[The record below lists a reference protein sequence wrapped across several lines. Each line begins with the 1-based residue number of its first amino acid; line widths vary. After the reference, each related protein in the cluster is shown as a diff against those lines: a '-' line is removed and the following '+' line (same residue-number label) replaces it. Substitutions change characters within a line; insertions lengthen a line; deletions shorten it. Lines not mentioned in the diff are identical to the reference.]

1 MIHYTRN
8 FLFNM
13 LLRRFIIL
21 SLFTVLSGQSIHN
34 AFGLGL
40 ISFNHNAAS
49 AALASRGIIPSFN
62 HNVSLSNPVTWNNF
76 KYAYL
81 SGNYNGDEFT
91 SDLGVNGLSGVSSA
105 QFTVPIG
112 DKYAWGFGLKPL
124 FTQQYLIEDNP
135 VEFYVDDDTLLTQR
149 SADGSGG
156 ISSLYT
162 AIRFPLTVH
171 EGMAVELD
179 VLFGSLRKDSKFSI
193 DQRTYHYFQRHLF
206 SGSLYK
212 IFLSSDRF
220 SRKNRPLNIYF
231 MYSGAINPLKI
242 KHYSFQPFED
252 INNNGYYDNADSPTP
267 SSAPSAEVSIY
278 NNVLDPF
285 EIGFGFDMLM
295 KNDLHLLI
303 EAHSWND
310 KGYKD
315 KTIFPLLS
323 YYVNKSQQVSLGLA
337 QFSPEIAFK
346 FAQKIQYR
354 GGVYYRKDFLEEMD
368 SYVNEIGIS
377 LGIGIKFGVANNQ
390 IDFAYRYGIRSSDII
405 SDETINHFTIGMQ
418 LGDLW
423 FVKRRPK

>member
-1 MIHYTRN
+1 
-8 FLFNM
+8 
-13 LLRRFIIL
+13 
-21 SLFTVLSGQSIHN
+21 
-34 AFGLGL
+34 
-40 ISFNHNAAS
+40 
-49 AALASRGIIPSFN
+49 
-62 HNVSLSNPVTWNNF
+62 
-76 KYAYL
+76 
-81 SGNYNGDEFT
+81 
-91 SDLGVNGLSGVSSA
+91 
-105 QFTVPIG
+105 
-112 DKYAWGFGLKPL
+112 
-124 FTQQYLIEDNP
+124 
-135 VEFYVDDDTLLTQR
+135 
-149 SADGSGG
+149 
-156 ISSLYT
+156 
-162 AIRFPLTVH
+162 
-171 EGMAVELD
+171 
-179 VLFGSLRKDSKFSI
+179 
-193 DQRTYHYFQRHLF
+193 
-206 SGSLYK
+206 
-212 IFLSSDRF
+212 
-220 SRKNRPLNIYF
+220 
-231 MYSGAINPLKI
+231 
-242 KHYSFQPFED
+242 
-252 INNNGYYDNADSPTP
+252 
-267 SSAPSAEVSIY
+267 
-278 NNVLDPF
+278 
-285 EIGFGFDMLM
+285 M

>member
-1 MIHYTRN
+1 MIHYIQN

-13 LLRRFIIL
+13 FLRRYIII
-21 SLFTVLSGQSIHN
+21 SLFTVINGQSIHN

-49 AALASRGIIPSFN
+49 AAVASRGIIPSFN
-62 HNVSLSNPVTWNNF
+62 QNVSLSNPVTWNNF
-76 KYAYL
+76 NYAYL
-81 SGNYNGDEFT
+81 SGNYNGDEYS
-91 SDLGVNGLSGVSSA
+91 SDLGVNGLSGISSA

-112 DKYAWGFGLKPL
+112 DQYAWGFGLKPL
-124 FTQQYLIEDNP
+124 FNQQYLIEDDQ

-149 SADGSGG
+149 SVDGSGG

-162 AIRFPLTVH
+162 AFRFPLTVH

-179 VLFGSLRKDSKFSI
+179 VLFGSLRKESKFSI

-212 IFLSSDRF
+212 IFFSSDRF
-220 SRKNRPLNIYF
+220 SHKNIPLNIYF

-252 INNNGYYDNADSPTP
+252 LNENGYYDIADNPSP
-267 SSAPSAEVSIY
+267 SSAPSAEINIY
-278 NNVLDPF
+278 NNVLEPY

-295 KNDLHLLI
+295 KNDLHLML

-315 KTIFPLLS
+315 RTIFPLLS
-323 YYVNKSQQVSLGLA
+323 QYVNKSQQVSLAIA
-337 QFSPEIAFK
+337 QFSPETAFK
-346 FAQKIQYR
+346 FAHKIQYR

-377 LGIGIKFGVANNQ
+377 LGIGIKFSAANNQ
-390 IDFAYRYGIRSSDII
+390 IDFAYRYGFRTSDII
-405 SDETINHFTIGMQ
+405 SDEKINHFTIGMQ

>member
-1 MIHYTRN
+1 MIHYTQN
-8 FLFNM
+8 FLFSM
-13 LLRRFIIL
+13 LHRRLILL
-21 SLFTVLSGQSIHN
+21 SLFTVLNGQSIHN

-49 AALASRGIIPSFN
+49 TALASRGIIPSFN

-81 SGNYNGDEFT
+81 SGNYNGDEYS
-91 SDLGVNGLSGVSSA
+91 SDLGVNGLSGISSA

-124 FTQQYLIEDNP
+124 FTQQFLIEDDQAESY
-135 VEFYVDDDTLLTQR
+135 VEGDTLLTKR
-149 SADGSGG
+149 SVDGSGG

-162 AIRFPLTVH
+162 AIRFPLTMH
-171 EGMAVELD
+171 EGIAVELD
-179 VLFGSLRKDSKFSI
+179 MLFGSLRKDSKFSI

-220 SRKNRPLNIYF
+220 NSNNRPINIYF
-231 MYSGAINPLKI
+231 MFSGVINPLEI
-242 KHYSFQPFED
+242 KRYSFQPFED
-252 INNNGYYDNADSPTP
+252 INNNGYYDNADNPTP
-267 SSAPSAEVSIY
+267 SSAPSAEINIY
-278 NNVLDPF
+278 NNVLEPF

-295 KNDLHLLI
+295 KNDLHLML

-310 KGYKD
+310 SGYKD

-323 YYVNKSQQVSLGLA
+323 QYINKSQQVSLGIA
-337 QFSPEIAFK
+337 QFSPETAFK
-346 FAQKIQYR
+346 FTQKIQYR
-354 GGVYYRKDFLEEMD
+354 GGVYYRRDFLEEMD
-368 SYVNEIGIS
+368 NYVNELGIS

-390 IDFAYRYGIRSSDII
+390 IDFAYRYGIRTSDII
-405 SDETINHFTIGMQ
+405 SDEQINHFTIGIQ
-418 LGDLW
+418 LGDVW